1 MTDQSLPPA
10 VCVVGSLTM
19 DTVVA
24 CDELPA
30 PGQTVF
36 GRSVRTE
43 PGGRG
48 LRQAVAAARAGAEV
62 SLIGRVGRDAT
73 GRELR
78 AILQRERVNDVG
90 LAESWSAPTGA
101 SSISVDAQGEHTAV
115 VVPGANEQLDPGGV
129 EEARKRIEGCR
140 VLLAQLEVPVLAV
153 TRAAEIARAGGARV
167 VLNVAPA
174 QRVSEELLSLTDV
187 VIANETEARVLA
199 GVAPNAT
206 PEALDAALAALG
218 VPVIVVT
225 RGSTGS
231 SVIAGDDRWHVP
243 AHEVDVLDT
252 TGAGDASIGA
262 LGAAWAGASA
272 EPGPPPMGA
281 LREALLFASAAG
293 SLATTRRESVA
304 SIPNR
309 GEIQSLI
316 AEAETRR

>member
-1 MTDQSLPPA
+1 
-10 VCVVGSLTM
+10 M
-19 DTVVA
+19 DMVVA
-24 CDELPA
+24 CDALPRA
-30 PGQTVF
+30 GQTVF

-62 SLIGRVGRDAT
+62 SLIGRVGRDAN

-90 LAESWSAPTGA
+90 VAESWSAPTGA
-101 SSISVDAQGEHTAV
+101 SAISVDAHGEHTAV
-115 VVPGANEQLDPGGV
+115 VVPGANEQLDPGGIG
-129 EEARKRIEGCR
+129 EARKRIEGCR
-140 VLLAQLEVPVLAV
+140 VLLAQLEVPTAAV

-174 QRVSEELLSLTDV
+174 QRVPAELLKLTDV
-187 VIANETEARVLA
+187 VVANEDESRTLA
-199 GVAPNAT
+199 GVD
-206 PEALDAALAALG
+206 DAADVATLERALEGLG
-218 VPVIVVT
+218 VPVVIVT
-225 RGSTGS
+225 RGSAGS
-231 SVIAGDDRWHVP
+231 AVIQGTERYHIP
-243 AHEVDVLDT
+243 AHEVEVLDT

-272 EPGPPPMGA
+272 VEGPPPMEA
-281 LREALLFASAAG
+281 LRDALLFASAAG

-309 GEIQSLI
+309 GEIQMLI
-316 AEAETRR
+316 DEAEIRR

>member
-1 MTDQSLPPA
+1 MTPPPA

-24 CDELPA
+24 CDALPSA
-30 PGQTVF
+30 GQTVF

-62 SLIGRVGRDAT
+62 SLIGRVGRDSN

-90 LAESWSAPTGA
+90 LAESWSAPSGA
-101 SSISVDAQGEHTAV
+101 SAIAVDARGEHTAV
-115 VVPGANEQLDPGGV
+115 VVPGANEQLDPGGID
-129 EEARKRIEGCR
+129 EARKRLEGCR
-140 VLLAQLEVPVLAV
+140 VLLAQLEVPTPAV
-153 TRAAEIARAGGARV
+153 TRAAEIARSGGARV
-167 VLNVAPA
+167 VLNAAPA
-174 QRVSEELLSLTDV
+174 QRVPHELLQMTDV
-187 VIANETEARVLA
+187 VVANDVESRALARVGDGAA
-199 GVAPNAT
+199 GADL
-206 PEALDAALAALG
+206 ERALESLG

-225 RGSTGS
+225 RGSAGS
-231 SVIAGDDRWHVP
+231 TVIQGSQRWHIP

-281 LREALLFASAAG
+281 LRDALVFASAAG

-309 GEIQSLI
+309 GEIQGLI
-316 AEAETRR
+316 DEAETRR